1 MDRKARIGV
10 TGDHRRWAPS
20 WWCLSLAL
28 RLVGAHPERISVRRP
43 ASGEAFDALVVSGGN
58 DIGPEL
64 YGGDAMPKARIDKAR
79 DELEVA
85 WIRRALDEGWPILGI
100 CRGAQLLNAVL
111 GGTLIQDIRPLR
123 KRTSN
128 RASLLPLK
136 TVSID
141 PTSRLAWT
149 CGRAV
154 LRVNSLHHQAIDR
167 PGTGL
172 RIVARDLDKLCQAIE
187 AETARTAIGV
197 QWHPEYLFYLPSNLR
212 LFRWLVKR
220 GEGAAEDPA
229 LGGREETIHVP
240 EKANGP
246 KTRRTERD

>member
-1 MDRKARIGV
+1 MIEVYCSSQSGGIAGCCR
-10 TGDHRRWAPS
+10 
-20 WWCLSLAL
+20 CLVQ
-28 RLVGAHPERISVRRP
+28 RRRP
-43 ASGEAFDALVVSGGN
+43 ADGESFDALVVSGGN

-85 WIRRALDEGWPILGI
+85 WIRRALDEGWPVLGI

-123 KRTSN
+123 RHTSN

-136 TVSID
+136 TVSIEPD
-141 PTSRLAWT
+141 SRLAAT
-149 CGRAV
+149 CGYAT

-167 PGTGL
+167 PGEGL
-172 RIVARDLDKLCQAIE
+172 RIVARDRDDLCQAIE
-187 AETARTAIGV
+187 SETARTAIGV

-212 LFRWLVKR
+212 LFRWLVRR
-220 GEGAAEDPA
+220 GEGATEGPPGESGFDHPQT
-229 LGGREETIHVP
+229 GRS
-240 EKANGP
+240 
-246 KTRRTERD
+246 TEGESPQ